1 MTNLKTNSLNKITT
15 FIFVFTNLFLT
26 NALSE
31 ESHIIKIIE
40 KEWNHT
46 QTLNGKFHQKID
58 GNKISEVYEV
68 RGVDAKQIF
77 SKLNYAIALIYQDAA
92 DVIKFK
98 DDQSKL
104 LVIKALALVPVL
116 DAYKLMNPNN
126 SALTDYIDYSHNYT
140 LIIEARDEKYRIQM
154 IYQDGKYSDS
164 QLTEYKLPFSSKMDY
179 DMSELEGI
187 MDKAREEMNQD
198 YYDMTVSYT
207 HLTLPTILLV

>member
-1 MTNLKTNSLNKITT
+1 MKKIKFYILFYFTCASL
-15 FIFVFTNLFLT
+15 F
-26 NALSE
+26 S
-31 ESHIIKIIE
+31 
-40 KEWNHT
+40 
-46 QTLNGKFHQKID
+46 QKID

-77 SKLNYAIALIYQDAA
+77 SKLNYAIALIYEDAA
-92 DVIKFK
+92 DVIKFN

-126 SALTDYIDYSHNYT
+126 SELKDYIDYSHNYT

-179 DMSELEGI
+179 DITELEVI
-187 MDKAREEMNQD
+187 MEKAREEMDQD
-198 YYDMTVSYT
+198 YYDMTSRKKKEIYILSQPKVVREYQQ
-207 HLTLPTILLV
+207 TLKDYSTLFFQSIYKKVLEDLKLEDW

>member
-1 MTNLKTNSLNKITT
+1 MKKIKFYLLFYFTCASL
-15 FIFVFTNLFLT
+15 F
-26 NALSE
+26 S
-31 ESHIIKIIE
+31 
-40 KEWNHT
+40 
-46 QTLNGKFHQKID
+46 QKID

-77 SKLNYAIALIYQDAA
+77 SKLNYAIALIYEDAV

-126 SALTDYIDYSHNYT
+126 SSLTDYIDYSHNYT

-164 QLTEYKLPFSSKMDY
+164 QLTQYKLPFSSKMDY
-179 DMSELEGI
+179 DMPELEEI
-187 MDKAREEMNQD
+187 MEKAREEMNQD
-198 YYDMTVSYT
+198 YYDMTSRKKKEIYILSQPKVVREYQQ
-207 HLTLPTILLV
+207 TLKEYSTLFFQSIYKKVLEDMKQEDW

>member
-1 MTNLKTNSLNKITT
+1 MKKIKLYLLFYFTCASL
-15 FIFVFTNLFLT
+15 F
-26 NALSE
+26 S
-31 ESHIIKIIE
+31 
-40 KEWNHT
+40 
-46 QTLNGKFHQKID
+46 QKID

-77 SKLNYAIALIYQDAA
+77 SKLNYAIALIYEDAA
-92 DVIKFK
+92 DVIKFN

-126 SALTDYIDYSHNYT
+126 SELKDYIDYSHNYT

-179 DMSELEGI
+179 DITELEVI
-187 MDKAREEMNQD
+187 MEKAREEMDQD
-198 YYDMTVSYT
+198 YYDMTSRKKKEIYILSQPKVVREYQQ
-207 HLTLPTILLV
+207 TLKDYSTLFFQSIYKKVLEDLKLEDW

>member
-1 MTNLKTNSLNKITT
+1 MKKIKFYLLFYFTCASL
-15 FIFVFTNLFLT
+15 F
-26 NALSE
+26 S
-31 ESHIIKIIE
+31 
-40 KEWNHT
+40 
-46 QTLNGKFHQKID
+46 QKID

-77 SKLNYAIALIYQDAA
+77 SKLNYAIALIYEDAA

-164 QLTEYKLPFSSKMDY
+164 QLTQYKLPFSSKMDY
-179 DMSELEGI
+179 DMAELEEI
-187 MDKAREEMNQD
+187 MEKARDEMNQD
-198 YYDMTVSYT
+198 YYDMTSRKKKEIYILSQPKVVREYQQ
-207 HLTLPTILLV
+207 TLKEYSTLFFQSIYKKVLEDMKQEDW

>member
-1 MTNLKTNSLNKITT
+1 MKKIKFYLLFYFTCASL
-15 FIFVFTNLFLT
+15 F
-26 NALSE
+26 S
-31 ESHIIKIIE
+31 
-40 KEWNHT
+40 
-46 QTLNGKFHQKID
+46 QKID

-77 SKLNYAIALIYQDAA
+77 SKLNYAIALIYEDAV

-164 QLTEYKLPFSSKMDY
+164 QLTQYKLPFSSKMDY
-179 DMSELEGI
+179 DMAELEEI
-187 MDKAREEMNQD
+187 MEKAREEMNQD
-198 YYDMTVSYT
+198 YYDMTSRKKKEIYILSQPKVVREYQQ
-207 HLTLPTILLV
+207 TLKEYSTLFFQSIYKKVLEDMKQEDW

>member
-1 MTNLKTNSLNKITT
+1 MKKIKLYLLFYLACTT
-15 FIFVFTNLFLT
+15 LF
-26 NALSE
+26 S
-31 ESHIIKIIE
+31 
-40 KEWNHT
+40 
-46 QTLNGKFHQKID
+46 QKVD

-92 DVIKFK
+92 DVIKFN

-126 SALTDYIDYSHNYT
+126 SELKDYIDYSHNYT
-140 LIIEARDEKYRIQM
+140 IIIEARDEKYRIQM

-164 QLTEYKLPFSSKMDY
+164 QLTEYKLPFSPKMDY
-179 DMSELEGI
+179 DITELEVI
-187 MDKAREEMNQD
+187 MEKAREEMDQD
-198 YYDMTVSYT
+198 YYDMTSRKKKEIYILSQPKVVREYQQ
-207 HLTLPTILLV
+207 TLKDYSTLFFQSIYKKVLEDLKLEDW

>member
-1 MTNLKTNSLNKITT
+1 MKKIKFYLLFYFTCASL
-15 FIFVFTNLFLT
+15 F
-26 NALSE
+26 S
-31 ESHIIKIIE
+31 
-40 KEWNHT
+40 
-46 QTLNGKFHQKID
+46 QKID

-77 SKLNYAIALIYQDAA
+77 SKLNYAIALIYEDAV

-164 QLTEYKLPFSSKMDY
+164 QLTQYKLPFSSKMDY
-179 DMSELEGI
+179 DMAELEEI
-187 MDKAREEMNQD
+187 MEKAREEMNQD
-198 YYDMTVSYT
+198 YYDMTSRKKKEIYILSQPKVVREYQQ
-207 HLTLPTILLV
+207 TLKEYSTLFFQSIYKKVLEDIKQEDW

>member
-1 MTNLKTNSLNKITT
+1 MKKIKFYLLFCFTYASL
-15 FIFVFTNLFLT
+15 F
-26 NALSE
+26 S
-31 ESHIIKIIE
+31 
-40 KEWNHT
+40 
-46 QTLNGKFHQKID
+46 QKID

-77 SKLNYAIALIYQDAA
+77 SKLNYAIALIYEDAV

-104 LVIKALALVPVL
+104 LVIKAMALVPVL

-126 SALTDYIDYSHNYT
+126 SELTDYIDYRHNYT

-164 QLTEYKLPFSSKMDY
+164 QLTQYKLPFSSKMDY
-179 DMSELEGI
+179 DMAEIEEI
-187 MDKAREEMNQD
+187 MEKAREEMNQD
-198 YYDMTVSYT
+198 YYDMTSRKNKEIYILSQPKVVREYQQ
-207 HLTLPTILLV
+207 TLKEYSTLFFQSIYKKVLEDIKQEDW

>member
-1 MTNLKTNSLNKITT
+1 MKKIKFYLLFYFTCASL
-15 FIFVFTNLFLT
+15 F
-26 NALSE
+26 S
-31 ESHIIKIIE
+31 
-40 KEWNHT
+40 
-46 QTLNGKFHQKID
+46 QKID

-77 SKLNYAIALIYQDAA
+77 SKLNYAIALIYEDAV

-164 QLTEYKLPFSSKMDY
+164 QLTQYKLPFSSKMDY
-179 DMSELEGI
+179 DMAELEEI
-187 MDKAREEMNQD
+187 MKKAREEMNQD
-198 YYDMTVSYT
+198 YYDMTSRKKKEIYILSQPKVVREYQQ
-207 HLTLPTILLV
+207 TLKEYSTLFFQSIYKKVLEDIKQEDW

>member
-1 MTNLKTNSLNKITT
+1 MKKIKFYLLFYFTCASL
-15 FIFVFTNLFLT
+15 F
-26 NALSE
+26 S
-31 ESHIIKIIE
+31 
-40 KEWNHT
+40 
-46 QTLNGKFHQKID
+46 QKID

-77 SKLNYAIALIYQDAA
+77 SKLNYAIALIYEDAV

-164 QLTEYKLPFSSKMDY
+164 QLTQYKLPFSSKMDY
-179 DMSELEGI
+179 DMAELEEI
-187 MDKAREEMNQD
+187 MKKAREEMNQD
-198 YYDMTVSYT
+198 YYDMTSRKKKEIYILSQPKVVREYQQ
-207 HLTLPTILLV
+207 TLKEYSTLFFQSIYKKVLEDMKQEDW

>member
-1 MTNLKTNSLNKITT
+1 MKKIKFYLLFCFTCASL
-15 FIFVFTNLFLT
+15 F
-26 NALSE
+26 S
-31 ESHIIKIIE
+31 
-40 KEWNHT
+40 
-46 QTLNGKFHQKID
+46 QKID

-77 SKLNYAIALIYQDAA
+77 SKLNYAIALIYEDAV

-104 LVIKALALVPVL
+104 LVIKAMALVPVL

-126 SALTDYIDYSHNYT
+126 SSLTDYIDYSHNYT

-164 QLTEYKLPFSSKMDY
+164 QLTQYKLPFSSKMDY
-179 DMSELEGI
+179 DMAEIEEI
-187 MDKAREEMNQD
+187 MEKAREEMNQD
-198 YYDMTVSYT
+198 YYDMTSRKKKEIYILSQPKVVREYQQ
-207 HLTLPTILLV
+207 TLKEYSTLFFQSIYKKVLEDIKQEDW

>member
-1 MTNLKTNSLNKITT
+1 MKKIKFYLLFYFTCASL
-15 FIFVFTNLFLT
+15 F
-26 NALSE
+26 S
-31 ESHIIKIIE
+31 
-40 KEWNHT
+40 
-46 QTLNGKFHQKID
+46 QKID

-77 SKLNYAIALIYQDAA
+77 SKLNYAIALIYEDAA

-164 QLTEYKLPFSSKMDY
+164 QLTQYKLPFSSKMDY
-179 DMSELEGI
+179 DMADLEEI
-187 MDKAREEMNQD
+187 MEKAREEMNQD
-198 YYDMTVSYT
+198 YYDMTSRKKKEIYILSQPKVVREYQQ
-207 HLTLPTILLV
+207 TLKEYSTLFFQSIYKKVLEDIKQEDW

>member
-1 MTNLKTNSLNKITT
+1 MKKIKFYLLIYLICTSL
-15 FIFVFTNLFLT
+15 F
-26 NALSE
+26 S
-31 ESHIIKIIE
+31 
-40 KEWNHT
+40 
-46 QTLNGKFHQKID
+46 QKID
-58 GNKISEVYEV
+58 GNKISQVYEV

-77 SKLNYAIALIYQDAA
+77 LKLNYAIALIYEDAT

-104 LVIKALALVPVL
+104 MVIKALALVPVL

-154 IYQDGKYSDS
+154 TYQDGKYSDS

-198 YYDMTVSYT
+198 YYDMTSRKKKEIYVLSQPKVVREYQQ
-207 HLTLPTILLV
+207 TLKEYSTLFFQSIYKKVLEDIKQEDW

>member
-1 MTNLKTNSLNKITT
+1 MKKIKFYLLFYFTCASL
-15 FIFVFTNLFLT
+15 F
-26 NALSE
+26 S
-31 ESHIIKIIE
+31 
-40 KEWNHT
+40 
-46 QTLNGKFHQKID
+46 QKID

-77 SKLNYAIALIYQDAA
+77 SKLNYAIALIYEDAA

-164 QLTEYKLPFSSKMDY
+164 QLTQYKLPFSSKMDY
-179 DMSELEGI
+179 DMADLEEI
-187 MDKAREEMNQD
+187 MEKAREEMNQD
-198 YYDMTVSYT
+198 YYDMTSRKKKEIYILSQPKVVREYQQ
-207 HLTLPTILLV
+207 TLKEYSTLFFQSIYKKVLEDMKQEDW

>member
-1 MTNLKTNSLNKITT
+1 MKKIKFYLLFCFTYASL
-15 FIFVFTNLFLT
+15 F
-26 NALSE
+26 S
-31 ESHIIKIIE
+31 
-40 KEWNHT
+40 
-46 QTLNGKFHQKID
+46 QKID

-77 SKLNYAIALIYQDAA
+77 SKLNYAIALIYEDAV

-164 QLTEYKLPFSSKMDY
+164 QLTQYKLPFSSKMDY
-179 DMSELEGI
+179 DMAEIEEI
-187 MDKAREEMNQD
+187 MEKAREEMNQD
-198 YYDMTVSYT
+198 YYDMTSRKKKEIYILSQPKVVREYQQ
-207 HLTLPTILLV
+207 TLKEYSTLFFQSIYKKVLEDIKQEDW

>member
-1 MTNLKTNSLNKITT
+1 MKKIKFYLLFYFTCASL
-15 FIFVFTNLFLT
+15 F
-26 NALSE
+26 S
-31 ESHIIKIIE
+31 
-40 KEWNHT
+40 
-46 QTLNGKFHQKID
+46 QKID

-77 SKLNYAIALIYQDAA
+77 SKLNYAIALIYEDAV

-164 QLTEYKLPFSSKMDY
+164 QLTQYKLPFSSKMDY
-179 DMSELEGI
+179 DMADLEEI
-187 MDKAREEMNQD
+187 MEKAREEMNQD
-198 YYDMTVSYT
+198 YYDMTSRKKKEIYILSQPKVVREYQQ
-207 HLTLPTILLV
+207 TLKEYSTLFFQSIYKKVLEDIKQEDW

>member
-1 MTNLKTNSLNKITT
+1 MKKIKFYLLFYFTCAS
-15 FIFVFTNLFLT
+15 IF
-26 NALSE
+26 S
-31 ESHIIKIIE
+31 
-40 KEWNHT
+40 
-46 QTLNGKFHQKID
+46 QKID

-77 SKLNYAIALIYQDAA
+77 SKLNYAIALIYEDAV

-164 QLTEYKLPFSSKMDY
+164 QLTQYKLPFSSKMDY
-179 DMSELEGI
+179 DMAELEEI
-187 MDKAREEMNQD
+187 MEKAREEMNQD
-198 YYDMTVSYT
+198 YYDMTSRKKKEIYILSQPKVVREYQQ
-207 HLTLPTILLV
+207 TLKEYSTLFFQSIYKKVLEDIKQEDW

>member
-1 MTNLKTNSLNKITT
+1 MKKIKFYLLFCFTYASL
-15 FIFVFTNLFLT
+15 F
-26 NALSE
+26 S
-31 ESHIIKIIE
+31 
-40 KEWNHT
+40 
-46 QTLNGKFHQKID
+46 QKID

-77 SKLNYAIALIYQDAA
+77 SKLNYAIALIYEDAA

-164 QLTEYKLPFSSKMDY
+164 QLTQYKLPFSSKMDY
-179 DMSELEGI
+179 DMAEIEEI
-187 MDKAREEMNQD
+187 MEKAREEMNQD
-198 YYDMTVSYT
+198 YYDMTSRKKKEIYILSQPKVVREYQQ
-207 HLTLPTILLV
+207 TLKEYSTLFFQSIYKKVLEDIKQEDW

>member
-1 MTNLKTNSLNKITT
+1 MKKIKFYLLFYFTCASL
-15 FIFVFTNLFLT
+15 F
-26 NALSE
+26 S
-31 ESHIIKIIE
+31 
-40 KEWNHT
+40 
-46 QTLNGKFHQKID
+46 QKID

-77 SKLNYAIALIYQDAA
+77 SKLNYAIALIYEDAV

-164 QLTEYKLPFSSKMDY
+164 QLTQYKLPFSSKMDY
-179 DMSELEGI
+179 DMADLEEI
-187 MDKAREEMNQD
+187 MEKAREEMNQD
-198 YYDMTVSYT
+198 YYDMTSRKKKEIYILSQPKVVREYQQ
-207 HLTLPTILLV
+207 TLKEYSTLFFQSIYKKVLEDMKQEDW

>member
-1 MTNLKTNSLNKITT
+1 MKKIKFYLLFYFTCASL
-15 FIFVFTNLFLT
+15 F
-26 NALSE
+26 S
-31 ESHIIKIIE
+31 
-40 KEWNHT
+40 
-46 QTLNGKFHQKID
+46 QKID

-77 SKLNYAIALIYQDAA
+77 SKLNYAIALIYEDAV

-126 SALTDYIDYSHNYT
+126 SSLTDYIDYSHNYT

-164 QLTEYKLPFSSKMDY
+164 QLTQYKLPFSSKMDY
-179 DMSELEGI
+179 DMAELEEI
-187 MDKAREEMNQD
+187 MEKAREEMNQD
-198 YYDMTVSYT
+198 YYDMTSRKKKEIYILSQPKVIREYQQ
-207 HLTLPTILLV
+207 TLKEYSTLFFQSIYKKVLEEIVQEDW

>member
-1 MTNLKTNSLNKITT
+1 MKKIKFYLLFCFT
-15 FIFVFTNLFLT
+15 FISLF
-26 NALSE
+26 S
-31 ESHIIKIIE
+31 
-40 KEWNHT
+40 
-46 QTLNGKFHQKID
+46 QKID

-179 DMSELEGI
+179 DMSEIERI
-187 MDKAREEMNQD
+187 MDKARKEMNQD
-198 YYDMTVSYT
+198 YYDMTSRKKKEIYVLSQPKVVREYQQ
-207 HLTLPTILLV
+207 TLKEYSTLFFQSIFKKVLEDIKQEDW

>member
-1 MTNLKTNSLNKITT
+1 MKKIKFYLLFCFTCASL
-15 FIFVFTNLFLT
+15 F
-26 NALSE
+26 S
-31 ESHIIKIIE
+31 
-40 KEWNHT
+40 
-46 QTLNGKFHQKID
+46 QKID

-164 QLTEYKLPFSSKMDY
+164 QLTQYKLPFSSKMDY

-198 YYDMTVSYT
+198 YYDMTSRKKKEIYILSQPKVVREYQQ
-207 HLTLPTILLV
+207 TLKEYSTLFFQSIFKKVLEDIKQEDW

>member
-1 MTNLKTNSLNKITT
+1 MKKIKFYLLFCFTYASL
-15 FIFVFTNLFLT
+15 F
-26 NALSE
+26 S
-31 ESHIIKIIE
+31 
-40 KEWNHT
+40 
-46 QTLNGKFHQKID
+46 QKID

-77 SKLNYAIALIYQDAA
+77 SKLNYAIALIYEDAA

-164 QLTEYKLPFSSKMDY
+164 QLTQYKLPFSSKMDY
-179 DMSELEGI
+179 DMAELEEI
-187 MDKAREEMNQD
+187 MEKAREEMNQD
-198 YYDMTVSYT
+198 YYDMTSRKKKEIYILSQPKVVREYQQ
-207 HLTLPTILLV
+207 TLKEYSTLFFQSIYKKVLEDIKQEDW

>member
-1 MTNLKTNSLNKITT
+1 MKKIKFYLLFYFTCASL
-15 FIFVFTNLFLT
+15 F
-26 NALSE
+26 S
-31 ESHIIKIIE
+31 
-40 KEWNHT
+40 
-46 QTLNGKFHQKID
+46 QKID

-77 SKLNYAIALIYQDAA
+77 SKLNYAIALIYEDAA

-164 QLTEYKLPFSSKMDY
+164 QLTQYKLPFSSKMDY
-179 DMSELEGI
+179 DMAELEEI
-187 MDKAREEMNQD
+187 MEKAREEMNQD
-198 YYDMTVSYT
+198 YYDMTSRKKKEIYILSQPKVVREYQQ
-207 HLTLPTILLV
+207 TLKEYSTLFFQSIYKKVLEDIKQEDW

>member
-1 MTNLKTNSLNKITT
+1 MKKIKFYLLFYFTCASL
-15 FIFVFTNLFLT
+15 F
-26 NALSE
+26 S
-31 ESHIIKIIE
+31 
-40 KEWNHT
+40 
-46 QTLNGKFHQKID
+46 QKID

-164 QLTEYKLPFSSKMDY
+164 QLTQYKLPFSSKMDY
-179 DMSELEGI
+179 DMAELEEI
-187 MDKAREEMNQD
+187 MEKAREEMNQD
-198 YYDMTVSYT
+198 YYDMTSRKKKEIYILSQPKVVREYQQ
-207 HLTLPTILLV
+207 TLKEYSTLFFQSIYKKVLEDMKQEDW

>member
-1 MTNLKTNSLNKITT
+1 MKKIKFYLLFYFTCASL
-15 FIFVFTNLFLT
+15 F
-26 NALSE
+26 S
-31 ESHIIKIIE
+31 
-40 KEWNHT
+40 
-46 QTLNGKFHQKID
+46 QKID

-68 RGVDAKQIF
+68 RGVDAEQIF
-77 SKLNYAIALIYQDAA
+77 SKLNYAIALIYEDAV

-126 SALTDYIDYSHNYT
+126 SSLTDYIDYSHNYT

-164 QLTEYKLPFSSKMDY
+164 QLTQYKLPFSSKMDY
-179 DMSELEGI
+179 DMAELEEI
-187 MDKAREEMNQD
+187 MEKAREEMNQD
-198 YYDMTVSYT
+198 YYDMTSRKKKEIYILSQPKVVREYQQ
-207 HLTLPTILLV
+207 TLKEYSTLFFQSIYKKVLEDIKQEDW

>member
-1 MTNLKTNSLNKITT
+1 MKKIKFYLLFYFTCASL
-15 FIFVFTNLFLT
+15 F
-26 NALSE
+26 S
-31 ESHIIKIIE
+31 
-40 KEWNHT
+40 
-46 QTLNGKFHQKID
+46 QKID

-77 SKLNYAIALIYQDAA
+77 SKLNYAIALIYEDAA

-179 DMSELEGI
+179 DMSEIEGI

-198 YYDMTVSYT
+198 YYDMTSRKKKEIYILSQPKVIREYQQ
-207 HLTLPTILLV
+207 TLKEYSTLFFQSIYKKVLEDIKQEDW

>member
-1 MTNLKTNSLNKITT
+1 MKKIKFYLLFYFTCASL
-15 FIFVFTNLFLT
+15 F
-26 NALSE
+26 S
-31 ESHIIKIIE
+31 
-40 KEWNHT
+40 
-46 QTLNGKFHQKID
+46 QKID

-77 SKLNYAIALIYQDAA
+77 SKLNYAIALIYEDAV

-164 QLTEYKLPFSSKMDY
+164 QLTQYKLPFSSKMDY
-179 DMSELEGI
+179 DMAELGEI
-187 MDKAREEMNQD
+187 MEKAREEMNQD
-198 YYDMTVSYT
+198 YYDMTSRKKKEIYILSQPKVVREYQQ
-207 HLTLPTILLV
+207 TLKEYSTLFFQSIYKKVLEDIKQEDW

>member
-1 MTNLKTNSLNKITT
+1 MKKIKFYLLFCFTYASL
-15 FIFVFTNLFLT
+15 F
-26 NALSE
+26 S
-31 ESHIIKIIE
+31 
-40 KEWNHT
+40 
-46 QTLNGKFHQKID
+46 QKID

-77 SKLNYAIALIYQDAA
+77 SKLNYAIALIYEDAV

-164 QLTEYKLPFSSKMDY
+164 QLTQYKLPFSSKMDY
-179 DMSELEGI
+179 DMAELGEI
-187 MDKAREEMNQD
+187 MEKAREEMNQD
-198 YYDMTVSYT
+198 YYDMTSRKKKEIYILSQPKVVREYQQ
-207 HLTLPTILLV
+207 TLKEYSTLFFQSIYKKVLEDIKQEDW